1 MDVQNTL
8 KNNLSRID
16 CRGKEENLSSRRG
29 DNSYSCPSLSNSGRF
44 LLHYII
50 LTSLRG
56 WGKTHLFNLN
66 FSWRT
71 ENCVFMPW
79 TKRILR
85 IHGQNQSDVAELCKL
100 VIFREKIHMERFMI
114 YCKSK
119 LELWVLSGI
128 EFRGVLIQNE
138 NNAKGSTIQ
147 EFIK

>member
-44 LLHYII
+44 LLHYIL

-85 IHGQNQSDVAELCKL
+85 IQSQNQSDVAELCKL
-100 VIFREKIHMERFMI
+100 VTFQEKSIWRDLWFTASRNLSYESCQELNFEVFWFKMKIMPKEVRF
-114 YCKSK
+114 KN
-119 LELWVLSGI
+119 L
-128 EFRGVLIQNE
+128 
-138 NNAKGSTIQ
+138 
-147 EFIK
+147 